1 MWGYSSSSCS
11 CLKKLQKRAPT
22 AKMVLEETVSNSCRC
37 PSLPCFIS
45 FSPLHSRDFKSPT
58 WPTGQTKFAATAASY
73 RDFPGDQVISTLS
86 FMSSTPQTSCK
97 ILKMENG
104 TSDHSSVC
112 VNLCFQ
118 RNSPQMD
125 HVLWATYFQLMGEF
139 CYLKTFSSTSGGGRT
154 RQDGTRRQS
163 ITATRHRWFRVSNRE
178 ASCV

>member
-1 MWGYSSSSCS
+1 MPQPP
-11 CLKKLQKRAPT
+11 L
-22 AKMVLEETVSNSCRC
+22 
-37 PSLPCFIS
+37 CFIF
-45 FSPLHSRDFKSPT
+45 FSPLYTPQTFQSPT
-58 WPTGQTKFAATAASY
+58 WLAGQLKFAATAASY
-73 RDFPGDQVISTLS
+73 REFPGDQVISTLS

-104 TSDHSSVC
+104 TSNHSSVC

-118 RNSPQMD
+118 CNSPQMD

-163 ITATRHRWFRVSNRE
+163 ITAARHRGFRVSNRE